1 MKQERTF
8 SFSDV
13 KSLIAR
19 HNEIENKLEEL
30 KLTEQ
35 KYNDKIKKTTGLY
48 SASEVLKIL
57 KDIPI
62 EEVNRDKKGIRV
74 KALRENGFTNY
85 ADIFTASKYQIASV
99 RGISEDGA
107 YRIKKIVSEA
117 ADTAAKTTKLKLS
130 ADNRT
135 ADTTNIV
142 MAVTQ
147 YQRASKL
154 SNEAILLFEQNNIEL
169 KSALEEVRSATGFF
183 KWLFTSSDKKQRVIK
198 SYKYLQEKLNGEYG
212 EKAFELEKEKQ
223 DLELI
228 SDEEAWNEFQKQPIR
243 FTNILEET
251 VPGML
256 GNQDAVYGLPEDLVR
271 EVQDECFFPD
281 DFCVTCVDIKNGESS
296 IFCIRAKSSWEMRW
310 DLVKQYRQ

>member
-1 MKQERTF
+1 
-8 SFSDV
+8 
-13 KSLIAR
+13 
-19 HNEIENKLEEL
+19 
-30 KLTEQ
+30 
-35 KYNDKIKKTTGLY
+35 
-48 SASEVLKIL
+48 
-57 KDIPI
+57 
-62 EEVNRDKKGIRV
+62 
-74 KALRENGFTNY
+74 
-85 ADIFTASKYQIASV
+85 
-99 RGISEDGA
+99 
-107 YRIKKIVSEA
+107 
-117 ADTAAKTTKLKLS
+117 
-130 ADNRT
+130 
-135 ADTTNIV
+135 
-142 MAVTQ
+142 MAVIQ

-169 KSALEEVRSATGFF
+169 KSALEEVRSVTGFF

-198 SYKYLQEKLNGEYG
+198 NYKYLQEKLNGEYG

-256 GNQDAVYGLPEDLVR
+256 GNQDAVYGLPEDLAR
-271 EVQDECFFPD
+271 EVQDECFFRM